1 MKKLETKQK
10 SKEEIL
16 IDIALK
22 NKRIHFLNEA
32 KITGIYTKKLEEL
45 YDFYLDEI
53 KQNES
58 MQNEAEININFSD
71 ELKKLFS
78 YIDWYDEMVDNE
90 KELKIKSTENLLR
103 FRDE

>member
-1 MKKLETKQK
+1 MKKLKTKQK

-32 KITGIYTKKLEEL
+32 KITGLYTKKLEEL
-45 YDFYLDEI
+45 YDCYLDEI
-53 KQNES
+53 KQNKS
-58 MQNEAEININFSD
+58 MQNEAEINTNFSN
-71 ELKKLFS
+71 ELKKLFA
-78 YIDWYDEMVDNE
+78 YIDWYDELTDSE
-90 KELKIKSTENLLR
+90 EELKLKSTENLLR

>member
-1 MKKLETKQK
+1 MKKLKTKQE

-32 KITGIYTKKLEEL
+32 KITGLYTKKLEEL
-45 YDFYLDEI
+45 YDCYLDEI

-58 MQNEAEININFSD
+58 MQNEAEINTNFSN
-71 ELKKLFS
+71 ELKKLFD
-78 YIDWYDEMVDNE
+78 YIDWYDELTDSE
-90 KELKIKSTENLLR
+90 EELKLKSTENLLR
-103 FRDE
+103 FMGD

>member
-45 YDFYLDEI
+45 YNCYLDEI

-71 ELKKLFS
+71 ELKKLFA
-78 YIDWYDEMVDNE
+78 YIDWYDELADSE
-90 KELKIKSTENLLR
+90 EELKLKSTENLLR

>member
-16 IDIALK
+16 MDIALK
-22 NKRIHFLNEA
+22 NKRIYFLNEA

-45 YDFYLDEI
+45 YDCYLDEI
-53 KQNES
+53 KQNEDIK
-58 MQNEAEININFSD
+58 NEAEINTNFSD

-78 YIDWYDEMVDNE
+78 YIDWYDECANSE
-90 KELKIKSTENLLR
+90 EELVIKSTENLLK
-103 FRDE
+103 FRDW

>member
-1 MKKLETKQK
+1 MKKLETKEK

-16 IDIALK
+16 MDIALK

-45 YDFYLDEI
+45 YDYYLDEI
-53 KQNES
+53 KQNEDIK
-58 MQNEAEININFSD
+58 NEAEINTNFSD

-78 YIDWYDEMVDNE
+78 YTDWYDECANSE
-90 KELKIKSTENLLR
+90 EELVIKSTENLLK
-103 FRDE
+103 FRDW

>member
-1 MKKLETKQK
+1 MKKLETKEK

-16 IDIALK
+16 IEIALK

-45 YDFYLDEI
+45 YNCYLDEI

-58 MQNEAEININFSD
+58 MHNEAEINTNFSN
-71 ELKKLFS
+71 ELKKLFD
-78 YIDWYDEMVDNE
+78 YIDWYDELADSE
-90 KELKIKSTENLLR
+90 EELKLKSTENLLR
-103 FRDE
+103 FREE

>member
-1 MKKLETKQK
+1 MKKLKKQK

-32 KITGIYTKKLEEL
+32 KITGLYTKKLEEL
-45 YDFYLDEI
+45 YDYYLDEI
-53 KQNES
+53 KKSES
-58 MQNEAEININFSD
+58 MQDQSEINTNFAD
-71 ELKKLFS
+71 ELKKLFA
-78 YIDWYDEMVDNE
+78 YIDWYDEIANNE
-90 KELKIKSTENLLR
+90 EELVIKSTENLLR

>member
-1 MKKLETKQK
+1 MKKLEKQK

-16 IDIALK
+16 IDISLK

-45 YDFYLDEI
+45 YDCYLDEI

-71 ELKKLFS
+71 ELKKLFA
-78 YIDWYDEMVDNE
+78 YIDWYDELADSE
-90 KELKIKSTENLLR
+90 EELKLKSTENLLR

>member
-1 MKKLETKQK
+1 MKKLQTKEK

-32 KITGIYTKKLEEL
+32 KITGIYTKKIEEL
-45 YDFYLDEI
+45 YDCYLDEI

-58 MQNEAEININFSD
+58 MQNEAEINTNFSN
-71 ELKKLFS
+71 ELKKLFD
-78 YIDWYDEMVDNE
+78 YIDWYDEMADKE
-90 KELKIKSTENLLR
+90 EELKIKSTENLLR

>member
-16 IDIALK
+16 MDIALK

-45 YDFYLDEI
+45 YDCYLDEI

-71 ELKKLFS
+71 ELKKLFA
-78 YIDWYDEMVDNE
+78 YIDWYDELADSE
-90 KELKIKSTENLLR
+90 EELKLKSTENLLR

>member
-1 MKKLETKQK
+1 MKKLKKQK

-32 KITGIYTKKLEEL
+32 KITGLYTKKLEEL
-45 YDFYLDEI
+45 YDYYLDEI

-58 MQNEAEININFSD
+58 MQNEAEINTNFSD
-71 ELKKLFS
+71 ELKKLFA
-78 YIDWYDEMVDNE
+78 YIDWYDEIANNE
-90 KELKIKSTENLLR
+90 EELVIKSTENLLR

>member
-16 IDIALK
+16 MDIALK

-45 YDFYLDEI
+45 YDCYLDEI
-53 KQNES
+53 KQNEDIK
-58 MQNEAEININFSD
+58 NEAEINTNFSD

-78 YIDWYDEMVDNE
+78 YIDWYDECANSE
-90 KELKIKSTENLLR
+90 EELVIKSTENLLK
-103 FRDE
+103 FRDW

>member
-1 MKKLETKQK
+1 MKKLKKQK

-22 NKRIHFLNEA
+22 NKRIHFLSEA
-32 KITGIYTKKLEEL
+32 KITGLYTKKLEEL
-45 YDFYLDEI
+45 YDYYLDEI

-58 MQNEAEININFSD
+58 MQNEAEINTNFSD
-71 ELKKLFS
+71 ELKKLFA
-78 YIDWYDEMVDNE
+78 YIDWYDEIANNE
-90 KELKIKSTENLLR
+90 EELVIKSTENLLR